1 MWHVRS
7 DLVYEAGG
15 HWRPN
20 RLRET
25 ELDPSSL
32 SSTLQSL
39 KEYPLGFER
48 LIHLGQRLQV
58 VAYLPAS
65 QVDPYSTLEHG
76 WHPAQLAKC

>member
-1 MWHVRS
+1 MR
-7 DLVYEAGG
+7 G

-20 RLRET
+20 RLRGEK
-25 ELDPSSL
+25 LNWILPL

-39 KEYPLGFER
+39 WEYPIGFEM

-65 QVDPYSTLEHG
+65 QANPYSTSEHG